1 MHYIFEDLYQFS
13 AYDPRYDLTC
23 HQYLLLTD
31 EPLLVHTGN
40 ALHAEG
46 LIPQL
51 KSVLGDRPLRYVFL
65 SHFESDECG
74 GLPLILKHYPGAR
87 PVSSEVSSRELA
99 GFGITD
105 DFIIKRPWERLVA
118 GGFELEF
125 FSFPSEV
132 HLWDG
137 LICYEARRGIL
148 FCSDLIFRFGRTHG
162 AVIEADWPSEVERI
176 RQVPDAAKLAELKK
190 NLLRLRPRFVATG
203 HGPCLKIAE

>member
-1 MHYIFEDLYQFS
+1 LSTNSESFNSILGYIQRAISFVPVIVLGSGAS
-13 AYDPRYDLTC
+13 APFGYAGMSELAT
-23 HQYLLLTD
+23 YLLSNIVPDQAD
-31 EPLLVHTGN
+31 EAKWEEFVTAISNGMDLEN
-40 ALHAEG
+40 ALHR
-46 LIPQL
+46 
-51 KSVLGDRPLRYVFL
+51 VM
-65 SHFESDECG
+65 
-74 GLPLILKHYPGAR
+74 
-87 PVSSEVSSRELA
+87 VS
-99 GFGITD
+99 ITD